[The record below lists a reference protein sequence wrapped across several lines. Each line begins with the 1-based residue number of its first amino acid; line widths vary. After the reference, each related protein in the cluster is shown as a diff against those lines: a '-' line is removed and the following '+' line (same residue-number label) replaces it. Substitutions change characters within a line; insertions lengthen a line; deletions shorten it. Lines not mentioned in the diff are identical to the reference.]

1 MAAQEMAAEDMA
13 GGRLISA
20 DSHVVE
26 PPALWAEYVPAQFR
40 DRAPRL
46 ESDEETDRIVCE
58 GEELAPVGL
67 LAGCY
72 RADNDV
78 RLQGRWDEDVPA
90 AGYDPAARLKE
101 IAADGVSG
109 EVLFPTIGM
118 HLFPIKDSDCQWAL
132 FRAYND
138 WLADFCSHAPG
149 TFRGLAMLLHEE
161 VDKAVAEL
169 RRTAAKGLGGVMVP
183 LWTGESNPY
192 HDERFGPLWAAAVD
206 ANLPVNIHTS
216 TTRDRSKAWNK
227 GGAAD
232 NWVLKT
238 SQIQKSVLEM
248 IFFGLFDRFP
258 ELVVVS
264 AENDAGWAGNVIER
278 ADFWWRR
285 NRRVYAGG
293 SSVICRHPPSYY
305 FGRNIKLTFMRDR
318 TAVLAR
324 EVIGTDCLM
333 WGSDFPHHVS
343 TWPRSLEQI
352 DANFDGVPEEVRR
365 DIVYGNVASL
375 YGF

>member
-1 MAAQEMAAEDMA
+1 MAPEEMAAT
-13 GGRLISA
+13 RVISA

-26 PPALWAEYVPAQFR
+26 PPNLWTEYVAAEFR
-40 DRAPRL
+40 DRAPHL
-46 ESDEETDRIVCE
+46 ESDAETDRIVCE

-72 RADNDV
+72 RADDAV
-78 RLQGRWDEDVPA
+78 RLEGRWEEDVPA
-90 AGYDPAARLKE
+90 AGYDPGARLE
-101 IAADGVSG
+101 AIAADGVSG

-118 HLFPIKDSDCQWAL
+118 HLFPIKDADFQWAL

-138 WLADFCSHAPG
+138 WLSDFCGGAPS
-149 TFRGLAMLLHEE
+149 TFRGLAMLLHED

-169 RRTAAKGLGGVMVP
+169 RRTAAKGLSGVMVP

-192 HDERFGPLWAAAVD
+192 YDERFGPLWAAAVD
-206 ANLPVNIHTS
+206 AGLPVNIHTS
-216 TTRDRSKAWNK
+216 TTRDRSKGWNK

-238 SQIQKSVLEM
+238 SQIQKAILEM

-285 NRRVYAGG
+285 NRGVYAGG
-293 SSVICRHPPSYY
+293 SSVICRHEPSYY
-305 FGRNIKLTFMRDR
+305 FRRNIKLTFMRDR

-324 EVIGTDCLM
+324 EVIGAECLM

-343 TWPRSLEQI
+343 TWPNSQAQLES
-352 DANFDGVPEEVRR
+352 NFEGVPDGVRR
-365 DIVYGNVASL
+365 DIVWGNVASL